1 MEDRMK
7 HKVAAPISLLFAAVA
22 GAGCAMGPSASGSFD
37 RTLSVSGPIRLELNN
52 TSGDVS
58 ITGSADGKVHIHGTA
73 RASGM
78 GFESPDKRLSGLLA
92 NPPIEQHGATIRIG
106 EEMRRLHNV
115 SVSYTIEVPH
125 ETEVASRVLSGTQDI
140 QNVRGPVKAEA
151 ASGSIYVRHI
161 DQQTQLSTL
170 SGSIRADNIAD
181 DIRANSASGS
191 VTVSDIKG
199 DIRISALSGSTQITK
214 PGGRVDA
221 STASGSVD
229 VEGATSDV
237 KAHAASG
244 RVNVQGNPGASSYW
258 DLKTAS
264 GSVQLGVPANA
275 SFHLAAEAVSG
286 EIRADIPIVVEE
298 QGKHSLRARVGSGNG
313 GRVEVHTVSGEIR
326 LRAS

>member
-1 MEDRMK
+1 MTQQK
-7 HKVAAPISLLFAAVA
+7 SASLACLLFAALSS
-22 GAGCAMGPSASGSFD
+22 AGCAMGPSVSGSFD

-73 RASGM
+73 RASGI
-78 GFESPDKRLSGLLA
+78 GFESPDKRLSELLA

-106 EEMRRLHNV
+106 EEMRRLRNV
-115 SVSYTIEVPH
+115 SVSYMIEVPH
-125 ETEVASRVLSGTQDI
+125 ETEITSRVLSGAQDI

-151 ASGSIYVRHI
+151 ASGSIHASHI
-161 DQQTQLSTL
+161 DQLTQLSTL
-170 SGSIRADNIAD
+170 SGTIRADNIGD

-275 SFHLAAEAVSG
+275 SFHLAAEAISG
-286 EIRADIPIVVEE
+286 EIKADIPIMVEE

-326 LRAS
+326 LHAS

>member
-1 MEDRMK
+1 MK
-7 HKVAAPISLLFAAVA
+7 QRKTAAVA
-22 GAGCAMGPSASGSFD
+22 CIVLAALAAAGCAMGPSASGSFD

-78 GFESPDKRLSGLLA
+78 GFESPDKRVSDLVG
-92 NPPIEQHGATIRIG
+92 NPPIEQHGNTIRIG
-106 EEMRRLHNV
+106 EEMRRLRNV
-115 SVSYTIEVPH
+115 SVSYTIEVPR
-125 ETEVASRVLSGTQDI
+125 ETEIASRVLSGAQTI

-151 ASGSIYVRHI
+151 ASGSIDVSHV
-161 DQQTQLSTL
+161 DQLTQLSSL
-170 SGSIRADNIAD
+170 SGSIRADHIGD
-181 DIRANSASGS
+181 DIRANSASGA

-199 DIRISALSGSTQITK
+199 DVRISALSGSTQITK

-229 VEGATSDV
+229 VEGASSDV

-264 GSVQLGVPANA
+264 GSVQMGVPANA
-275 SFHLAAEAVSG
+275 NFHLAAEAVSG
-286 EIRADIPIVVEE
+286 EIKSDIPVTVEE
-298 QGKHSLRARVGSGNG
+298 QGKHSLRARVGNGNG

>member
-1 MEDRMK
+1 MTRRK
-7 HKVAAPISLLFAAVA
+7 LAGLACLLLAAAAS
-22 GAGCAMGPSASGSFD
+22 AGCAMGPSASGNFD

-78 GFESPDKRLSGLLA
+78 GFESPDKRLSELLA

-106 EEMRRLHNV
+106 EEMRRLRNV
-115 SVSYTIEVPH
+115 SVSYMIEVPH
-125 ETEVASRVLSGTQDI
+125 ETEISSRVLSGTQSI

-151 ASGSIYVRHI
+151 ASGSIHASHI
-161 DQQTQLSTL
+161 DQLTQLSTL
-170 SGSIRADNIAD
+170 SGTIRADTIGD
-181 DIRANSASGS
+181 DIRANSASGA

-199 DIRISALSGSTQITK
+199 DVRISALSGSTQITK

-275 SFHLAAEAVSG
+275 SFHLAAEAISG
-286 EIRADIPIVVEE
+286 EIKADIPIMVEE

-313 GRVEVHTVSGEIR
+313 GRVEVHTVSGEIH

>member
-1 MEDRMK
+1 MTLRK
-7 HKVAAPISLLFAAVA
+7 SAGLASLLFAALA
-22 GAGCAMGPSASGSFD
+22 SAGCAMGPSASGSFD

-58 ITGSADGKVHIHGTA
+58 ISGSADGKVHIHGTA

-78 GFESPDKRLSGLLA
+78 GFENPDKRLSELLA

-106 EEMRRLHNV
+106 EERRRLRNV
-115 SVSYTIEVPH
+115 SVSYMIEVPH
-125 ETEVASRVLSGTQDI
+125 ETEITSRVLSGAQDI

-151 ASGSIYVRHI
+151 ASGSIHASHI
-161 DQQTQLSTL
+161 DQLTQLSTL
-170 SGSIRADNIAD
+170 SGTIRADMIGD
-181 DIRANSASGS
+181 DIRAHSASGT

-275 SFHLAAEAVSG
+275 SFHLAAEAISG
-286 EIRADIPIVVEE
+286 EIKADIPIMVEE

>member
-1 MEDRMK
+1 MTQCK
-7 HKVAAPISLLFAAVA
+7 SAGLASLLFAAVA
-22 GAGCAMGPSASGSFD
+22 STGCTMGPSASGSFD
-37 RTLSVSGPIRLELNN
+37 RTLSVSGPIRIELNN

-73 RASGM
+73 RASGI
-78 GFESPDKRLSGLLA
+78 GFESPDKRLSALLA
-92 NPPIEQHGATIRIG
+92 NPPIEQHGGTIRIG
-106 EEMRRLHNV
+106 EEMRRLRNV
-115 SVSYTIEVPH
+115 SVSYMIEVPH
-125 ETEVASRVLSGTQDI
+125 ETEITSRVLSGAQDI

-151 ASGSIYVRHI
+151 ASGSIHASHI
-161 DQQTQLSTL
+161 DQLTQLSTL
-170 SGSIRADNIAD
+170 SGTIRANNIGD
-181 DIRANSASGS
+181 DIRANSASGT

-199 DIRISALSGSTQITK
+199 DIRISALSGSTQISK

-275 SFHLAAEAVSG
+275 SFHLAAEAISG
-286 EIRADIPIVVEE
+286 EIKADIPIMVEE

>member
-1 MEDRMK
+1 MTQRK
-7 HKVAAPISLLFAAVA
+7 FVALAGLLSAALA
-22 GAGCAMGPSASGSFD
+22 SAGCAMGPSASGSFD

-58 ITGSADGKVHIHGTA
+58 ITGSADGKVHIHATA
-73 RASGM
+73 RSSGM
-78 GFESPDKRLSGLLA
+78 GFESPEKRLSDLLA
-92 NPPIEQHGATIRIG
+92 NPPIEQHGNTIRIG
-106 EEMRRLHNV
+106 EEMRRLRNV
-115 SVSYTIEVPH
+115 SVSYMIEVPH
-125 ETEVASRVLSGTQDI
+125 DTEIASRVLSGAQSIQD
-140 QNVRGPVKAEA
+140 VRGPVKAEA
-151 ASGSIYVRHI
+151 ASGSIHVSHVE
-161 DQQTQLSTL
+161 QQTQLSSL
-170 SGSIRADNIAD
+170 SGTIRADNIGD

-199 DIRISALSGSTQITK
+199 DVRISALSGSTQITK

-244 RVNVQGNPGASSYW
+244 RVNVQGNPAASSYW

-264 GSVQLGVPANA
+264 GTVQLGVPANA

-286 EIRADIPIVVEE
+286 EIRADIPIMVEE
-298 QGKHSLRARVGSGNG
+298 QGKHSLRARVGTGNG
-313 GRVEVHTVSGEIR
+313 GRVEVHTVSGEIH